1 MSSKHLIL
9 SLLKENGGS
18 LPQSELRELTKLSKS
33 RLSEILSELEKEGL
47 ITRQRIMGKNLNV
60 SLNNSLRIGIIEAAE
75 YPFIIPFYKMVKNAG
90 FNTELRVYSDGV
102 SLTRDLVLGKLD
114 VGMSPVVT
122 QLFFKNIF
130 NNIEIIAGGAKGGG
144 GIVGEHC
151 GKVGS
156 TFMSSMEAWA
166 LDYCEEAD
174 IVHVKGPKDLMRKLE
189 RKEVNS
195 IAIWE
200 PYLTSLRNTG
210 FKVEYFDHEHC
221 CTLAVRKGINEE
233 KIKMI
238 YEESF
243 SSFLSSKERWLRD
256 YAYFLNFDYSIL
268 SQAVVNYEFES
279 YLDNKDMEKTRKVS
293 ISFKDS

>member
-122 QLFFKNIF
+122 QLFLKIF
-130 NNIEIIAGGAKGGG
+130 SII
-144 GIVGEHC
+144 
-151 GKVGS
+151 
-156 TFMSSMEAWA
+156 
-166 LDYCEEAD
+166 
-174 IVHVKGPKDLMRKLE
+174 
-189 RKEVNS
+189 
-195 IAIWE
+195 
-200 PYLTSLRNTG
+200 
-210 FKVEYFDHEHC
+210 
-221 CTLAVRKGINEE
+221 
-233 KIKMI
+233 
-238 YEESF
+238 
-243 SSFLSSKERWLRD
+243 
-256 YAYFLNFDYSIL
+256 
-268 SQAVVNYEFES
+268 
-279 YLDNKDMEKTRKVS
+279 
-293 ISFKDS
+293 